1 MSISGCAHSELT
13 GASTLFE
20 TREVTLLFTN
30 DFESAF
36 DPIPAYWN
44 PQVEKL
50 GGIAHIA
57 TLIDNIR
64 AREDVVFLFDA
75 GDIFTG
81 VLSKKTEGMVPM
93 EMMITMNYD
102 AMAIGNHEF

>member
-1 MSISGCAHSELT
+1 MGGATVFNRVFICAVLVTTIGCASLNPYPKVDAT
-13 GASTLFE
+13 KK
-20 TREVTLLFTN
+20 RVVTLLFTN

-44 PQVEKL
+44 PDIEYL

-57 TLIDNIR
+57 TLVDNLR
-64 AREDVVFLFDA
+64 QQEDLVFLFDA

-81 VLSKKTEGMVPM
+81 VLSKK
-93 EMMITMNYD
+93 N
-102 AMAIGNHEF
+102 